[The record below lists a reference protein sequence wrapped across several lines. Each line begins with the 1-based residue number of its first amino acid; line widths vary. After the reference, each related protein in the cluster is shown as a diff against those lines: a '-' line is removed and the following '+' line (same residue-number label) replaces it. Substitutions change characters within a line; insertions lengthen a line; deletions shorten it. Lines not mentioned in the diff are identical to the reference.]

1 VAEISYSGTPI
12 LQGTPVANTSQLAQ
26 RNLQI
31 TPPSDNPGSPAAHR
45 VPLTFDMRPS
55 PAFNLDAA
63 SDLVN
68 WPDEIVIDWGN
79 VPAGATANVYWPA
92 VTAMDVIAVAS
103 KLYATHNL
111 VAPDA
116 NTLTIRNV
124 GGGKTSYIPVPAST
138 TAQNFAGLLTI
149 ELPLGVVAGQEFTA
163 VVSRWTTKQAARVAP
178 PPQIPKIFR
187 ASATNA
193 GEIDNW
199 RVATGSFAVSIPVS
213 TPAAMLGPERDIL
226 AIFKW
231 RLSQLPSTSRWYP
244 VLKKYI
250 GYIEG
255 RILGLGGNP
264 ITVVPSPYGSPPPSG
279 PGYPGGPPLGG
290 GSGGH
295 GGHHGGHG
303 GGHHGGHGGHQR
315 HEKHTGKVEGLVYD
329 RFGDFDGFVFR
340 AEDGSEH
347 RYRSRSGRIEELV
360 LRAWRQ
366 RMVVE
371 VHGQRGDPIDLAQVI
386 LKEWPV
392 RDL

>member
-1 VAEISYSGTPI
+1 
-12 LQGTPVANTSQLAQ
+12 
-26 RNLQI
+26 
-31 TPPSDNPGSPAAHR
+31 
-45 VPLTFDMRPS
+45 
-55 PAFNLDAA
+55 
-63 SDLVN
+63 
-68 WPDEIVIDWGN
+68 
-79 VPAGATANVYWPA
+79 

-138 TAQNFAGLLTI
+138 T
-149 ELPLGVVAGQEFTA
+149 
-163 VVSRWTTKQAARVAP
+163 
-178 PPQIPKIFR
+178 
-187 ASATNA
+187 
-193 GEIDNW
+193 
-199 RVATGSFAVSIPVS
+199 GSFAVSIPVS
-213 TPAAMLGPERDIL
+213 TPAAMLGPERNIL

-264 ITVVPSPYGSPPPSG
+264 ITVVQSPYGSPPPS
-279 PGYPGGPPLGG
+279 LGG

-295 GGHHGGHG
+295 GGGHR
-303 GGHHGGHGGHQR
+303 GHHR

-347 RYRSRSGRIEELV
+347 RYRSRNGRIEELV

-392 RDL
+392 RES